1 MWFPMIVNSDEIR
14 WAWMDEGTTVFNTA
28 QASADYFPGTDP
40 EQTEIFQYLGAVAA
54 GFDATMMRWT
64 DWEYP
69 TAWGVAAYPKPAAAM
84 IALRE
89 IMGDEAF
96 LEAFRGYIDTW
107 AYKHPKPE
115 DFFHWFEEA
124 SGQDLDWFWRSWY
137 YEQWTL
143 DHAVASVEIDGP
155 QAVITIEDRGD
166 LPMPAR
172 IEIEREDGSVEM
184 AEVPVETWLSG
195 ARTAVLRVSASPPI
209 SRVRLNPDGR
219 FADRD
224 RSNDSRSPDAGD

>member
-1 MWFPMIVNSDEIR
+1 
-14 WAWMDEGTTVFNTA
+14 
-28 QASADYFPGTDP
+28 
-40 EQTEIFQYLGAVAA
+40 
-54 GFDATMMRWT
+54 
-64 DWEYP
+64 
-69 TAWGVAAYPKPAAAM
+69 
-84 IALRE
+84 
-89 IMGDEAF
+89 
-96 LEAFRGYIDTW
+96 
-107 AYKHPKPE
+107 
-115 DFFHWFEEA
+115 DFFHWFEQA

-143 DHAVASVEIDGP
+143 DHALASVEIDGP

-172 IEIEREDGSVEM
+172 IEIEREDGSVET

-224 RSNDSRSPDAGD
+224 RSNDSRSPDTGG